1 MWFDCR
7 NEDLR
12 PARLDNAGR
21 PKTQAVAGRS
31 NDLVDVKVEV
41 ADSYSLDS
49 ARMPANVE
57 TGKGWAVKVHHNPV
71 ERDLLGIALD
81 IALGIALGT
90 ALGIAG
96 CAVTEANPAGVE
108 VESCTNE
115 HTHFEGQGRLGN
127 VERNHRLDGQAEGDL
142 WQAGCSLYVVV
153 PYL

>member
-12 PARLDNAGR
+12 PARLDNSGR
-21 PKTQAVAGRS
+21 PKTQAVAGRL
-31 NDLVDVKVEV
+31 NDVVDVKVEV

-71 ERDLLGIALD
+71 DWNLLG

-90 ALGIAG
+90 ALGTALGIAG
-96 CAVTEANPAGVE
+96 CAATEANPARVE
-108 VESCTNE
+108 VESCTYE
-115 HTHFEGQGRLGN
+115 HTHSEGQGRLGN
-127 VERNHRLDGQAEGDL
+127 VERDHRLDGQVEGDL
-142 WQAGCSLYVVV
+142 WQAECSLYVVV
-153 PYL
+153 QSL